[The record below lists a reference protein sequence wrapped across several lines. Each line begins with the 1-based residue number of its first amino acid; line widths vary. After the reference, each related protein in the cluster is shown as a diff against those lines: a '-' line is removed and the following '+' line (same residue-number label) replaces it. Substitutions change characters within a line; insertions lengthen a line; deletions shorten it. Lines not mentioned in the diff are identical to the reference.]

1 MNVPATLR
9 AVFGLGDAAGGTDHW
24 WGQRVTAAIL
34 AVLGIWFVGSLT
46 TLNGFAHADVAA
58 FIAAPLNSILL
69 SLLCVTLAYHSHLG
83 VQVVIDDYVHA
94 PKLNRASII
103 ASRIFHLLLA
113 VVAAYALLG
122 VGPGV

>member
-1 MNVPATLR
+1 MNVPAALR
-9 AVFGLGDAAGGTDHW
+9 AVFGLGDAEGGTDHW

-46 TLNGFAHADVAA
+46 TLNGFAHADAAA

-83 VQVVIDDYVHA
+83 VQVVVDDYVHA

-103 ASRIFHLLLA
+103 ASRIFHLFLA
-113 VVAAYALLG
+113 VVAVYALLG